1 MGVQVMGYPHKCEN
15 SQPWML
21 SGSRNAKLEDQD
33 MEEERHGLVP
43 KAASF
48 LAVLK
53 ALVSN
58 LLMS

>member
-1 MGVQVMGYPHKCEN
+1 
-15 SQPWML
+15 ML